1 MIRSSISAERFA
13 AEMLLFG
20 VIAQARQHR
29 AVAVQRVD
37 VIDQAFAEVEHLH
50 QMLVLHRGVEFLLQL
65 AGDQFDHL
73 QVARGS
79 DGCC

>member
-1 MIRSSISAERFA
+1 
-13 AEMLLFG
+13 MLLLG
-20 VIAQARQHR
+20 MIAQAGQHR

-50 QMLVLHRGVEFLLQL
+50 QVLVLHRCIEFLLQF

-73 QVARGS
+73 QVPEVVV
-79 DGCC
+79 DVVEQQIE